1 MHIHLSIQTDIQIN
15 IFIMLVVSSREFK
28 INAKKYFDI
37 ALNDMEVFIKRG
49 RDTFLLTPV
58 NDATPKYSPAIMK
71 RLEEAKANRLKGNVS
86 AIKDNNNVWDS
97 IL

>member
-1 MHIHLSIQTDIQIN
+1 
-15 IFIMLVVSSREFK
+15 MLIVSSREFK

-37 ALNDMEVFIKRG
+37 ALSDMEVFIKRG

-58 NDATPKYSPAIMK
+58 NEATKYSSTILK
-71 RLEEAKANRLKGNVS
+71 RLEEAKENRVKGNVS
-86 AIKDNNNVWDS
+86 QIKDFNNVWDS

>member
-1 MHIHLSIQTDIQIN
+1 
-15 IFIMLVVSSREFK
+15 MLVVSSREFK

-37 ALNDMEVFIKRG
+37 ALSDMEVFIKRG

-58 NDATPKYSPAIMK
+58 NEATPKYSPAILK
-71 RLEEAKANRLKGNVS
+71 RLEEAKENRVKGNVS
-86 AIKDNNNVWDS
+86 KIKDFDNVWDG